1 MRIKNI
7 ITKKNNQSPTGWY
20 APKIQS
26 ARSPDVIDVA
36 VISMIRTLQAMHR
49 RGIPFSMETYR
60 VLIRDY
66 QNCATLNYELS
77 PAQRAV
83 AIKVLKATTS
93 AANLEE
99 ILLKAAKE

>member
-7 ITKKNNQSPTGWY
+7 LTKKKSQSPTGWY
-20 APKIQS
+20 KPKIQPD
-26 ARSPDVIDVA
+26 RTPDVIDVA

-49 RGIPFSMETYR
+49 QGIPFSMETYR

-66 QNCATLNYELS
+66 QNCATLNDELN
-77 PAQRAV
+77 ATQRAV
-83 AIKVLKATTS
+83 AIKALKATTS